1 MKVLII
7 LSIVSLM
14 CVNSSFSWG
23 SCPKAT
29 LQSDF
34 NLSQYMGT
42 WYEMIRSKDMKYEKG
57 DCNKADYS
65 LNNDQVT
72 VVNSEVVNG
81 ELSSITGSAFCSSKI
96 PAQCYVKFSKYAPA
110 GDYKVVAT
118 DYNNYA
124 IVYSCF
130 SIGIAHW
137 SWAWILSRDPQYD
150 FEPLLP
156 MITNLGIAAENLYYT
171 SHSNCPA

>member
-57 DCNKADYS
+57 DCNKAEYS
-65 LNNDQVT
+65 LSNGQVT

-81 ELSSITGSAFCSSKI
+81 IWSNITGSAYCSSEE
-96 PAQCYVKFSKYAPA
+96 PAQCYVKFSDYAPA
-110 GDYKVVAT
+110 GDYEVVAT
-118 DYNNYA
+118 DYKKFA

-130 SIGIAHW
+130 SIGIGHW
-137 SWAWILSRDPQYD
+137 AWAWILSRDPKLNYS
-150 FEPLLP
+150 FLLP
-156 MITNLGIAAENLYYT
+156 IITNLGISFDSLYFT
-171 SHSNCPA
+171 SHLNCPE